1 MTVFDKRLCGAL
13 GLTLLVVTSLAQAQ
27 PSAAQKE
34 TARSLMAEARELR
47 ERGDL
52 QAALTRFSAADSLMG
67 VPTTGFEMAATQA
80 DLGKLVE
87 ARETLRRVL
96 ALPQSP
102 DDPEPFQEARSKARA
117 LDQRLQGRIGALHF
131 VVTGVGAS
139 ESLAVTV
146 DAETIPVAAL
156 GLPFR
161 VNPGRHVVIA
171 RAGGREVKSEIDA
184 LESRTVKVELALAAA
199 RSADV
204 PPVQLEEAP
213 ASAPQPA
220 AQPSREPAAPAAP
233 SKVPVVTYVAG
244 GIGIVGIVVG
254 GITGMMAVS
263 HKNAAARDCVDGK
276 CPPST
281 WDDLDSARSLA
292 AISTVGFVVGAVG
305 LGVGTSFLLLQD
317 EPKAARAA
325 TPKTRFSQVSVV
337 PDLGPRSASLS
348 VSGRF

>member
-1 MTVFDKRLCGAL
+1 MA
-13 GLTLLVVTSLAQAQ
+13 TSLAQAQ

-34 TARSLMAEARELR
+34 TARGLMAEARELR

-52 QAALTRFSAADSLMG
+52 QGALTRFSAADSLMG
-67 VPTTGFEMAATQA
+67 VPTTGFEMAVTQA

-96 ALPQSP
+96 ALPQGP

-131 VVTGVGAS
+131 VVTGVAAS
-139 ESLAVTV
+139 ESLVVTV
-146 DAETIPVAAL
+146 DGESVPVAAL

-161 VNPGRHVVIA
+161 VNPGRHVVVA
-171 RAGGREVKSEIDA
+171 RAGGREAKNEIDA
-184 LESRTVKVELALAAA
+184 LESRTVKVELPLAAPQA
-199 RSADV
+199 PDV
-204 PPVQLEEAP
+204 PPVQLDDAAAAP
-213 ASAPQPA
+213 APA
-220 AQPSREPAAPAAP
+220 APPSEQAAAPAAT
-233 SKVPVVTYVAG
+233 SKVPVITYVAG
-244 GIGIVGIVVG
+244 GVGLAGVLVG
-254 GITGMMAVS
+254 GITGMMAVA

-292 AISTVGFVVGAVG
+292 AVSTVGFVVGAVG
-305 LGVGTSFLLLQD
+305 LGVGTSFLLLHD

-325 TPKTRFSQVSVV
+325 TRKPHLSQVSVV

>member
-1 MTVFDKRLCGAL
+1 MTVFDKLLSGASVL
-13 GLTLLVVTSLAQAQ
+13 SVFLATSLAQAQ

-34 TARSLMAEARELR
+34 TARGLMAEARELR

-52 QAALTRFSAADSLMG
+52 QGALTRFSAADSLMG

-102 DDPEPFQEARSKARA
+102 DDPEPFHEARRNARA
-117 LDQRLQGRIGALHF
+117 LDQRLQSRIGALHF
-131 VVTGVGAS
+131 VVTGVAAS
-139 ESLAVTV
+139 ESLVVTV
-146 DAETIPVAAL
+146 DGETIPVAAL

-171 RAGGREVKSEIDA
+171 RAGGREAKNEIDA
-184 LESRTVKVELALAAA
+184 LESRTVKVELPLAAQQA
-199 RSADV
+199 AV
-204 PPVQLEEAP
+204 AAPVQLDEAP
-213 ASAPQPA
+213 AAAAPA
-220 AQPSREPAAPAAP
+220 AQPASEQAAPVAS

-244 GIGIVGIVVG
+244 GVGIAGILVG

-292 AISTVGFVVGAVG
+292 AVSTVGFVVGAVG
-305 LGVGTSFLLLQD
+305 LGVGTSFLLLHD
-317 EPKAARAA
+317 EPKVARAA
-325 TPKTRFSQVSVV
+325 TPKLRVSQVSVV
-337 PDLGPRSASLS
+337 PDLGPRSARLS